1 MTKMVFPLS
10 DMCAKDASLSGSKGA
25 SLARMTQTGIPVP
38 PGFIVSTRIFQ
49 SSEEGIA
56 EVLVR
61 LKNLSASDS
70 SELEGACEQVRK
82 AILNTVLPEHAVEK
96 ITEAFGSM
104 RSPPVSIRSSSTAED
119 LTKVSFC
126 WTV

>member
-25 SLARMTQTGIPVP
+25 SLARMMQTGIPVP

-61 LKNLSASDS
+61 YWL
-70 SELEGACEQVRK
+70 G
-82 AILNTVLPEHAVEK
+82 
-96 ITEAFGSM
+96 
-104 RSPPVSIRSSSTAED
+104 
-119 LTKVSFC
+119 
-126 WTV
+126 